1 MNLARPD
8 RPAFRI
14 LHTTMR
20 HSTFRSLA
28 AALAGGVLLAATGVS
43 AQTLTS
49 LRLEPGSA
57 TVGQEIRITAQLE
70 TADKGGGINC
80 GLRIVYGDGKSVD
93 LRISKE
99 SDIPAVV
106 RYTFTRPGTF
116 TVSAEPKIVG
126 ITLPC
131 SGKTQ
136 KQVISVSEAKP
147 AAAAGTYGAAAGV
160 AAAGAAAKGTAA
172 PAPAAPAPAIS
183 LPDATTCPWGW
194 NLNRASINPRTG
206 AFVCNGTPDSVA
218 PTEKLTCAAPL
229 VYFEQLTGANRQI
242 GCRLP
247 NQGSG
252 PPARPAAAGA
262 APAGGATPPAA
273 GTAPATPRPA
283 TPASTAPS
291 TPAASSSTPP
301 KKP

>member
-1 MNLARPD
+1 MNLARPAG
-8 RPAFRI
+8 PALRI

-20 HSTFRSLA
+20 ISASRFLA

-57 TVGQEIRITAQLE
+57 TVGQEVRITAQLE
-70 TADKGGGINC
+70 VPEKSGINC

-136 KQVISVSEAKP
+136 KQVINVSEAK
-147 AAAAGTYGAAAGV
+147 AAPAAGTYGAAVGV
-160 AAAGAAAKGTAA
+160 AAAGAAAKGGPAPV
-172 PAPAAPAPAIS
+172 PAPAATAPAVS

-194 NLNRASINPRTG
+194 NLNRQSINPRTG

-218 PTEKLTCAAPL
+218 PTEKLTCATPL

-252 PPARPAAAGA
+252 PPARPAATGA
-262 APAGGATPPAA
+262 APAAGATPPAA
-273 GTAPATPRPA
+273 GSAPATPRPA
-283 TPASTAPS
+283 TPASTAP
-291 TPAASSSTPP
+291 ASSGSAPP

>member
-1 MNLARPD
+1 M
-8 RPAFRI
+8 I
-14 LHTTMR
+14 MR
-20 HSTFRSLA
+20 TFAFRSLA
-28 AALAGGVLLAATGVS
+28 AALSGGLLLATSAAS

-57 TVGQEIRITAQLE
+57 TVGQEVRITAQLDV
-70 TADKGGGINC
+70 ADKSGGINC

-93 LRISKE
+93 LRISKDT
-99 SDIPAVV
+99 DIPAVV

-116 TVSAEPKIVG
+116 TVSAEPKVVG
-126 ITLPC
+126 ISLPC

-136 KQVISVSEAKP
+136 KQVISVAEAKP
-147 AAAAGTYGAAAGV
+147 AAAAGTYGAAVGV
-160 AAAGAAAKGTAA
+160 AAAGAAAKGAA
-172 PAPAAPAPAIS
+172 PAPAQTPAVP

-218 PTEKLTCAAPL
+218 PTEKLSCVAPL
-229 VYFEQLTGANRQI
+229 AYFEQLTGANRQI

-252 PPARPAAAGA
+252 PPARPAAGSA
-262 APAGGATPPAA
+262 APAAGATPSTT

-283 TPASTAPS
+283 TPAATAPAA
-291 TPAASSSTPP
+291 PAGAGSTPP

>member
-1 MNLARPD
+1 MRTPVSRRSAR
-8 RPAFRI
+8 
-14 LHTTMR
+14 LGW
-20 HSTFRSLA
+20 LA
-28 AALAGGVLLAATGVS
+28 ACAGSLLLAGTAS

-49 LRLEPGSA
+49 LRLEPGTA

-70 TADKGGGINC
+70 VAEKAGINC

-93 LRISKE
+93 LRITKD
-99 SDIPAVV
+99 SDMPAVV

-126 ITLPC
+126 IALPC

-136 KQVISVSEAKP
+136 KQVITVTEAKP
-147 AAAAGTYGAAAGV
+147 AQPY
-160 AAAGAAAKGTAA
+160 
-172 PAPAAPAPAIS
+172 PATPAAPPAVP

-206 AFVCNGTPDSVA
+206 AFVCNGTADSVA
-218 PTEKLTCAAPL
+218 PTEKLQCAAPL
-229 VYFEQLTGANRQI
+229 AYFEQLTGANRQI

-252 PPARPAAAGA
+252 PPARPATPAT
-262 APAGGATPPAA
+262 PAGTPPAA
-273 GTAPATPRPA
+273 GSNA
-283 TPASTAPS
+283 
-291 TPAASSSTPP
+291 PP
-301 KKP
+301 KKS